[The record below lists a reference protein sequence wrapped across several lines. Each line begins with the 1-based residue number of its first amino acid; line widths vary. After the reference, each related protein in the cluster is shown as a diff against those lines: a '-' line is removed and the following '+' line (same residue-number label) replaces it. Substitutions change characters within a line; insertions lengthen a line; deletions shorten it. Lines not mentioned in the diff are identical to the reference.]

1 MLAVRPLP
9 QLSNV
14 IECSVKEFGTIVIF
28 ESTMHS
34 WEWAIEFLN
43 FDCSNPRLDSS
54 REHLIAQNF
63 VP

>member
-1 MLAVRPLP
+1 
-9 QLSNV
+9 
-14 IECSVKEFGTIVIF
+14 VIF